1 MEAEEVLKEELNNEM
16 QNVIRD
22 SIALIAGAKN
32 ATTSEIREM
41 CNRIIE
47 LEEKMDSKI
56 EKTEEKEDGL
66 YVWKENK

>member
-32 ATTSEIREM
+32 VTTSEIREM

-66 YVWKENK
+66 YVWKENE